1 MDPIVLR
8 VLALVVIFA
17 SVFLVSERVIAT
29 LRQRQRGSR
38 AINKR
43 LKMIEGGLDREIVT
57 SRLRK
62 SAPGSF
68 TDMSGII
75 GKIGRSIER
84 AVVASG
90 IPLPPHQIMLGM
102 AIASTAVA
110 GLILLSAGIAGFGIG
125 LGVIQLSIA
134 LGFCFGGAIPMMVLS
149 HLASKRRKKMQEQ
162 FPVALDIFVR
172 GLRSG
177 HPIASALDLLT
188 KEMEDPLGTEF
199 GLVVD
204 EVSYGAD
211 MRDALQNMADRWGID
226 DIQMFVVSLSV
237 QNETG
242 GNLAEILANLSAVI
256 RDRHTMYMKVR
267 ALSSEGRMTA
277 LILTALP
284 IMTFSGL
291 FMINPSF
298 YIDVAQDPIFPIGF
312 IGLIVLYIIGFISIR
327 RLIDLKV

>member
-1 MDPIVLR
+1 MDPVILR
-8 VLALVVIFA
+8 VLALIVIFA
-17 SVFLVSERVIAT
+17 SVFLVSERLIAT
-29 LRQRQRGSR
+29 IQQRQRGSR
-38 AINKR
+38 AVNKR

-62 SAPGSF
+62 SAPGTF
-68 TDMSGII
+68 ANMSGLI
-75 GKIGRSIER
+75 GQLGRSVER
-84 AVVASG
+84 TVIASSV
-90 IPLPPHQIMLGM
+90 PLPPNQIMLGM

-110 GLILLSAGIAGFGIG
+110 GLILLGAGLAGFSIGVGVTQLAIVLGI
-125 LGVIQLSIA
+125 
-134 LGFCFGGAIPMMVLS
+134 CFGTGIPMIVLS
-149 HLASKRRKKMQEQ
+149 NMASRRKKRMQEQ

-211 MRDALQNMADRWGID
+211 LRDALQNMADRWGID

-242 GNLAEILANLSAVI
+242 GNLAEILANLSTVI
-256 RDRHTMYMKVR
+256 RERHSMYMKVR

-284 IMTFSGL
+284 ILAFSAL
-291 FMINPSF
+291 FLTNPAF
-298 YIDVAQDPIFPIGF
+298 YLDVAQDPIFPVGF
-312 IGLIVLYIIGFISIR
+312 IGLIVLYVVGFISIR
-327 RLIDLKV
+327 RMIDLKV

>member
-75 GKIGRSIER
+75 GKVGRSIER

-134 LGFCFGGAIPMMVLS
+134 LGLCFGGAIPMMILS

-256 RDRHTMYMKVR
+256 RDRHTMYM
-267 ALSSEGRMTA
+267 
-277 LILTALP
+277 
-284 IMTFSGL
+284 
-291 FMINPSF
+291 
-298 YIDVAQDPIFPIGF
+298 
-312 IGLIVLYIIGFISIR
+312 
-327 RLIDLKV
+327 

>member
-1 MDPIVLR
+1 MDPIILR
-8 VLALVVIFA
+8 VLALIVIFA
-17 SVFLVSERVIAT
+17 SVFLVSERLIAT
-29 LRQRQRGSR
+29 IRQRQQGSR
-38 AINKR
+38 AVNKR

-62 SAPGSF
+62 SAPGTF
-68 TDMSGII
+68 ANMTGII
-75 GKIGRSIER
+75 GRIGRSVER
-84 AVVASG
+84 TVIASS
-90 IPLPPHQIMLGM
+90 IPLPPNQIMLGM
-102 AIASTAVA
+102 AIGATVVA
-110 GLILLSAGIAGFGIG
+110 GLILLGAGLTGFSIG
-125 LGVIQLSIA
+125 VGVIQLAIV
-134 LGFCFGGAIPMMVLS
+134 LGLCFGVGIPMIILS
-149 HLASKRRKKMQEQ
+149 NMASKRKKRMQEQ

-211 MRDALQNMADRWGID
+211 LRDALQNMADRWGID

-242 GNLAEILANLSAVI
+242 GNLAEILANLSTVI
-256 RDRHTMYMKVR
+256 RERHSMYMKVR

-284 IMTFSGL
+284 VLAFSAL
-291 FMINPSF
+291 FLTNPAF
-298 YIDVAQDPIFPIGF
+298 YLDVAQDPIFPVGF
-312 IGLIVLYIIGFISIR
+312 IGLIVLYAVGFITIR
-327 RLIDLKV
+327 RMIDLKV

>member
-1 MDPIVLR
+1 MDPVVLR
-8 VLALVVIFA
+8 VLALIVIFA
-17 SVFLVSERVIAT
+17 AVFLVSERVLAMS
-29 LRQRQRGSR
+29 RQRHKGSR

-62 SAPGSF
+62 SAPNSF
-68 TDMSGII
+68 ADMSGL
-75 GKIGRSIER
+75 IGRAGR
-84 AVVASG
+84 AVERSVIASG
-90 IPLPPHQIMLGM
+90 IPLPPHQIILGM
-102 AIASTAVA
+102 MIATTAAI
-110 GLILLSAGIAGFGIG
+110 GLILLGAGLAGYSIGFGT
-125 LGVIQLSIA
+125 IQLAIA
-134 LGFCFGGAIPMMVLS
+134 LGLCFGTGIPLIVLS
-149 HLASKRRKKMQEQ
+149 HMASKRMKRMQEQ

-177 HPIASALDLLT
+177 HPISSALDLLT

-204 EVSYGAD
+204 EVAYGAD
-211 MRDALQNMADRWGID
+211 LRDALQNMADRWGID

-242 GNLAEILANLSAVI
+242 GNLAEILSNLSGVI
-256 RDRHTMYMKVR
+256 RERHSMYMKVR

-284 IMTFSGL
+284 ILAFSAL
-291 FMINPSF
+291 FLTNPAF
-298 YIDVAQDPIFPIGF
+298 YMDVAQDPIFPIGF
-312 IGLIVLYIIGFISIR
+312 IGLIVLYIIGFVAIR
-327 RLIDLKV
+327 RMIDLKV

>member
-1 MDPIVLR
+1 VDPVVLR
-8 VLALVVIFA
+8 VLALIVIFA
-17 SVFLVSERVIAT
+17 AVFLVSERVLAMS
-29 LRQRQRGSR
+29 RQRHKGSR

-62 SAPGSF
+62 SAPNSF
-68 TDMSGII
+68 ADMSGL
-75 GKIGRSIER
+75 IGRAGR
-84 AVVASG
+84 AVERSVIASG
-90 IPLPPHQIMLGM
+90 IPLPPHQIILGM
-102 AIASTAVA
+102 MIATTAAI
-110 GLILLSAGIAGFGIG
+110 GLILLGAGLAGYSIGFGT
-125 LGVIQLSIA
+125 IQLAIA
-134 LGFCFGGAIPMMVLS
+134 LGLCFGTGIPLIVLS
-149 HLASKRRKKMQEQ
+149 HMASKRKKRMQEQ

-177 HPIASALDLLT
+177 HPISSALDLLT

-204 EVSYGAD
+204 EVAYGAD
-211 MRDALQNMADRWGID
+211 LRDALQNMADRWGID

-242 GNLAEILANLSAVI
+242 GNLAEILSNLSGVI
-256 RDRHTMYMKVR
+256 RERHSMYMKVR

-284 IMTFSGL
+284 ILAFSAL
-291 FMINPSF
+291 FLTNPAF
-298 YIDVAQDPIFPIGF
+298 YMDVAQDPIFPIGF
-312 IGLIVLYIIGFISIR
+312 IGLIVLYLIGFVTIR
-327 RLIDLKV
+327 RMIDLKV

>member
-75 GKIGRSIER
+75 GKVGRSIER

-110 GLILLSAGIAGFGIG
+110 GLILLSAGIAGFGVG

-134 LGFCFGGAIPMMVLS
+134 LGLCFGGAIPMMILS

-312 IGLIVLYIIGFISIR
+312 IGLVVLYIIGFISIR

>member
-1 MDPIVLR
+1 MDPVVLR
-8 VLALVVIFA
+8 VLVLVVTFA

-29 LRQRQRGSR
+29 LRQQQRGSR

-68 TDMSGII
+68 THAPGLF

-90 IPLPPHQIMLGM
+90 APLPPHQIILGM
-102 AIASTAVA
+102 AIAVTASIGIILLGAGVAGYAIGMGTIQLAVA
-110 GLILLSAGIAGFGIG
+110 LGL
-125 LGVIQLSIA
+125 
-134 LGFCFGGAIPMMVLS
+134 CFGAGVPLIVLS
-149 HLASKRRKKMQEQ
+149 HLASKRTKRMQEQ

-188 KEMEDPLGTEF
+188 KEMEDPLGSEF

-242 GNLAEILANLSAVI
+242 GNLAEILSNLSTVI
-256 RDRHTMYMKVR
+256 RDRHSMYMKVR

-284 IMTFSGL
+284 ILAFSIL
-291 FMINPSF
+291 FISNPAF
-298 YIDVAQDPIFPIGF
+298 YLEVAQDPIFPIGF
-312 IGLIVLYIIGFISIR
+312 IGLIIVYIIGFISIR
-327 RLIDLKV
+327 RMIDLKV

>member
-1 MDPIVLR
+1 MDPVILR
-8 VLALVVIFA
+8 VLALIVIFA
-17 SVFLVSERVIAT
+17 SVFLVSERLIAT
-29 LRQRQRGSR
+29 VQQRQRGSR
-38 AINKR
+38 AVNKR
-43 LKMIEGGLDREIVT
+43 LKMIEGGLDREVVT

-62 SAPGSF
+62 SAPGTF
-68 TDMSGII
+68 TDMQGLI
-75 GKIGRSIER
+75 GRMGRSIER
-84 AVVASG
+84 AVIASG
-90 IPLPPHQIMLGM
+90 IPLPPNQIMLGM
-102 AIASTAVA
+102 AIGATAVT
-110 GLILLSAGIAGFGIG
+110 GLILLGAGVSGFAIGI
-125 LGVIQLSIA
+125 GVIQLSIA
-134 LGFCFGGAIPMMVLS
+134 LGLCFGAGIPMIVLS
-149 HLASKRRKKMQEQ
+149 HMASKRKKRMQEQ

-204 EVSYGAD
+204 EISYGAD

-242 GNLAEILANLSAVI
+242 GNLAEILANLSNVI
-256 RDRHTMYMKVR
+256 RERHTMYMKVR

-284 IMTFSGL
+284 ILAFSAL
-291 FMINPSF
+291 FLTNPAF
-298 YIDVAQDPIFPIGF
+298 YLDVAQDPIFPIGF
-312 IGLIVLYIIGFISIR
+312 IGLITLYIIGFVAIR
-327 RLIDLKV
+327 RMIDLKV

>member
-1 MDPIVLR
+1 MDPVILR
-8 VLALVVIFA
+8 VLALIVIFA
-17 SVFLVSERVIAT
+17 SVFLVSERLIAT
-29 LRQRQRGSR
+29 IQQRQRGSR
-38 AINKR
+38 AVNKR

-62 SAPGSF
+62 SAPGTF
-68 TDMSGII
+68 ANMSGFI
-75 GKIGRSIER
+75 GKLGRSVER
-84 AVVASG
+84 TVIASS
-90 IPLPPHQIMLGM
+90 IPLPPNQIMLGM
-102 AIASTAVA
+102 AIASTAVV
-110 GLILLSAGIAGFGIG
+110 GLILLVAGLSGFSIG
-125 LGVIQLSIA
+125 VGVIQLAIA
-134 LGFCFGGAIPMMVLS
+134 LGLCFGTGIPMIVLS
-149 HLASKRRKKMQEQ
+149 NMASKRKKRMQEQ

-211 MRDALQNMADRWGID
+211 LRDALQNMADRWGID

-242 GNLAEILANLSAVI
+242 GNLAEILANLSTVI
-256 RDRHTMYMKVR
+256 RERHSMYMKVR

-284 IMTFSGL
+284 ILAFSAL
-291 FMINPSF
+291 FLSNPAF
-298 YIDVAQDPIFPIGF
+298 YLDVAQDPIFPVGF
-312 IGLIVLYIIGFISIR
+312 IGLIVLYAVGFITIR
-327 RLIDLKV
+327 RMIDLKV

>member
-75 GKIGRSIER
+75 GKVGRSIER

-134 LGFCFGGAIPMMVLS
+134 LGLCFGGAIPMMILS

>member
-1 MDPIVLR
+1 MDPVVLR
-8 VLALVVIFA
+8 VLSLIVIFA

-68 TDMSGII
+68 TDVPGFI
-75 GKIGRSIER
+75 GKIGRSIEHS
-84 AVVASG
+84 VVASG
-90 IPLPPHQIMLGM
+90 VPFPPHQIMLGM
-102 AIASTAVA
+102 AIGSTAFI
-110 GLILLSAGIAGFGIG
+110 GLILLGAGIAGYSIGFGT
-125 LGVIQLSIA
+125 IQLAIV
-134 LGFCFGGAIPMMVLS
+134 LGLCFGAGIPLIILS
-149 HLASKRRKKMQEQ
+149 RMASKRKKRMQEQ
-162 FPVALDIFVR
+162 FPIALDIFVR

-199 GLVVD
+199 GMVTD
-204 EVSYGAD
+204 EVAYGAD

-242 GNLAEILANLSAVI
+242 GNLAEILSNLSAVI
-256 RDRHTMYMKVR
+256 RDRHSMYMKVR

-284 IMTFSGL
+284 ILAFSAL
-291 FMINPSF
+291 FLTNPAF
-298 YIDVAQDPIFPIGF
+298 YMDVAQDPIFPIGF
-312 IGLIVLYIIGFISIR
+312 IGLIVLYIIGFVAIR
-327 RLIDLKV
+327 RMIDLKV

>member
-1 MDPIVLR
+1 MDPIALR

-17 SVFLVSERVIAT
+17 SVFLVSERVIAM

-43 LKMIEGGLDREIVT
+43 LKLIEGGLDREIVT

-68 TDMSGII
+68 TDMPGLV
-75 GKIGRSIER
+75 GKAGRSIER

-102 AIASTAVA
+102 AIASTAFV
-110 GLILLSAGIAGFGIG
+110 GLILLGAGVAGYSIGIGTVQLALVLGLCFGAGIPLI
-125 LGVIQLSIA
+125 I
-134 LGFCFGGAIPMMVLS
+134 LS
-149 HLASKRRKKMQEQ
+149 HMASKRIKRMQEQ

-199 GLVVD
+199 GIVVD

-242 GNLAEILANLSAVI
+242 GNLAEILANLSTVI
-256 RDRHTMYMKVR
+256 RDRHSMYMKVR

-284 IMTFSGL
+284 ILAFSAL
-291 FMINPSF
+291 FLSNPAF
-298 YIDVAQDPIFPIGF
+298 YMDVSQDPIFPIGF
-312 IGLIVLYIIGFISIR
+312 IGLIIVYIIGFVAIR
-327 RLIDLKV
+327 RMIDLKV

>member
-1 MDPIVLR
+1 MDPVVLR

-29 LRQRQRGSR
+29 LRQRQKGSR
-38 AINKR
+38 AVNKR

-75 GKIGRSIER
+75 GTVGRSIER

-90 IPLPPHQIMLGM
+90 VPFPPHQIMLGM
-102 AIASTAVA
+102 AIASTAVI
-110 GLILLSAGIAGFGIG
+110 GLILLGAATAGYSFGFGTIQLAIVLGLCFGAGIPLI
-125 LGVIQLSIA
+125 I
-134 LGFCFGGAIPMMVLS
+134 LS
-149 HLASKRRKKMQEQ
+149 HMAAQRKKRMQEQ

-199 GLVVD
+199 GMVTD

-242 GNLAEILANLSAVI
+242 GNLAEILSNLSAVI
-256 RDRHTMYMKVR
+256 RDRHSMLMKVR

-284 IMTFSGL
+284 ILAFSGL
-291 FMINPSF
+291 FLTNPAF
-298 YIDVAQDPIFPIGF
+298 YMDVAQDPIFPIGF
-312 IGLIVLYIIGFISIR
+312 IGLIVLYLVGFISIR
-327 RLIDLKV
+327 RMIDLKV

>member
-1 MDPIVLR
+1 MDPIALR

-17 SVFLVSERVIAT
+17 SVFLVSERVIAM

-43 LKMIEGGLDREIVT
+43 LKLIEGGLDREIVT

-68 TDMSGII
+68 TDMPGLV
-75 GKIGRSIER
+75 GKAGRSIER

-102 AIASTAVA
+102 AIASTVFV
-110 GLILLSAGIAGFGIG
+110 GLILLGAGVAGYSIGIGTVQLALVLGLCFGAGIPLI
-125 LGVIQLSIA
+125 I
-134 LGFCFGGAIPMMVLS
+134 LS
-149 HLASKRRKKMQEQ
+149 HMASKRIKRMQEQ

-199 GLVVD
+199 GIVVD

-242 GNLAEILANLSAVI
+242 GNLAEILANLSTVI
-256 RDRHTMYMKVR
+256 RDRHSMYMKVR

-284 IMTFSGL
+284 ILAFSAL
-291 FMINPSF
+291 FLSNPAF
-298 YIDVAQDPIFPIGF
+298 YMDVSQDPIFPIGF
-312 IGLIVLYIIGFISIR
+312 IGLIIVYIIGFVAIR
-327 RLIDLKV
+327 RMIDLKV

>member
-1 MDPIVLR
+1 MDPVVLR
-8 VLALVVIFA
+8 VLVLVVTFA

-68 TDMSGII
+68 THAPGLF

-90 IPLPPHQIMLGM
+90 APLPPHQIILGM
-102 AIASTAVA
+102 AIAVTASIGIILLGAGVAGYAIGMGTIQLAVA
-110 GLILLSAGIAGFGIG
+110 LGL
-125 LGVIQLSIA
+125 
-134 LGFCFGGAIPMMVLS
+134 CFGAGVPLIVLS
-149 HLASKRRKKMQEQ
+149 HLASKRTKRMQEQ

-188 KEMEDPLGTEF
+188 KEMEDPLGSEF

-242 GNLAEILANLSAVI
+242 GNLAEILSNLSTVI
-256 RDRHTMYMKVR
+256 RDRHSMYMKVR

-284 IMTFSGL
+284 ILAFSIL
-291 FMINPSF
+291 FISNPAF
-298 YIDVAQDPIFPIGF
+298 YLEVAQDPIFPIGF
-312 IGLIVLYIIGFISIR
+312 IGLIIVYIIGFISIR
-327 RLIDLKV
+327 RMIDLKV

>member
-1 MDPIVLR
+1 MTPVVLR

-17 SVFLVSERVIAT
+17 AVFLISERLIAT
-29 LRQRQRGSR
+29 MRQRQSGSR

-43 LKMIEGGLDREIVT
+43 LKMIEGGLDRDIIA

-68 TDMSGII
+68 TNMPGIF
-75 GKIGRSIER
+75 GRMGRSVEQ

-90 IPLPPHQIMLGM
+90 VPLPPHQIMLGM
-102 AIASTAVA
+102 AIASVVF
-110 GLILLSAGIAGFGIG
+110 AGIILFGAGFAGYPIG
-125 LGVIQLSIA
+125 LGTLQLGIV
-134 LGFCFGGAIPMMVLS
+134 LGLCFGLALPMMILS
-149 HLASKRRKKMQEQ
+149 RMASNRTKRMQEQ
-162 FPVALDIFVR
+162 FPVALDVFVR
-172 GLRSG
+172 GLKSG

-199 GLVVD
+199 GMVVD
-204 EVSYGAD
+204 EISYGAD
-211 MRDALQNMADRWGID
+211 IRDALQNLADRWGID

-242 GNLAEILANLSAVI
+242 GNLAEILSNLSSVI

-284 IMTFSGL
+284 VLAFSVL
-291 FMINPSF
+291 FILNPAF
-298 YIDVAQDPIFPIGF
+298 YMDVAQDPAFSIGF
-312 IGLIVLYIIGFISIR
+312 ICLILLYFIGFFTIR
-327 RLIDLKV
+327 RMIDLKV

>member
-1 MDPIVLR
+1 MDPVILR
-8 VLALVVIFA
+8 VLALIVIFA
-17 SVFLVSERVIAT
+17 SVFLVSERLIAT
-29 LRQRQRGSR
+29 IRQRQQGSR
-38 AINKR
+38 AVNKR

-62 SAPGSF
+62 SAPGTF
-68 TDMSGII
+68 ANMTGII
-75 GKIGRSIER
+75 GRIGRSVER
-84 AVVASG
+84 TVIASS
-90 IPLPPHQIMLGM
+90 IPLPPNQIMLGM
-102 AIASTAVA
+102 AIGATVVA
-110 GLILLSAGIAGFGIG
+110 GLILLGAGLTGFSIG
-125 LGVIQLSIA
+125 VGVIQLAIV
-134 LGFCFGGAIPMMVLS
+134 LGLCFGVGIPMIILS
-149 HLASKRRKKMQEQ
+149 NMASKRKKRMQEQ

-211 MRDALQNMADRWGID
+211 LRDALQNMADRWGID

-242 GNLAEILANLSAVI
+242 GNLAEILANLSTVI
-256 RDRHTMYMKVR
+256 RERHSMYMKVR

-284 IMTFSGL
+284 VLAFSAL
-291 FMINPSF
+291 FLSNPAF
-298 YIDVAQDPIFPIGF
+298 YLDVAQDPIFPVGF
-312 IGLIVLYIIGFISIR
+312 IGLIVLYAVGFITIR
-327 RLIDLKV
+327 RMIDLKV

>member
-1 MDPIVLR
+1 MDPVVLR
-8 VLALVVIFA
+8 VLALIVIFA

-68 TDMSGII
+68 SDMSGII
-75 GKIGRSIER
+75 GTIGRSIER

-90 IPLPPHQIMLGM
+90 VPFPPHQIMLGM
-102 AIASTAVA
+102 AIASTTVA
-110 GLILLSAGIAGFGIG
+110 GLILLSAGIAGFAIG

-134 LGFCFGGAIPMMVLS
+134 LGLCFGGAIPMMILS
-149 HLASKRRKKMQEQ
+149 HLASKRRKRMQEQ

-256 RDRHTMYMKVR
+256 RDRHTMYMKGR

-291 FMINPSF
+291 FLINPSF

>member
-1 MDPIVLR
+1 MDPVVLR

-17 SVFLVSERVIAT
+17 SVFLVSERIIAT

-68 TDMSGII
+68 TNMPGLI
-75 GKIGRSIER
+75 GKAGRSIER
-84 AVVASG
+84 AVIASG
-90 IPLPPHQIMLGM
+90 IAFPPHQIMLGM
-102 AIASTAVA
+102 SIASTAIA
-110 GLILLSAGIAGFGIG
+110 GLTLLGSGIAGYAIGFGT
-125 LGVIQLSIA
+125 IQLSIIVG
-134 LGFCFGGAIPMMVLS
+134 LCFGTGLPMIVLS
-149 HLASKRRKKMQEQ
+149 QMASKRKKRMQEQ
-162 FPVALDIFVR
+162 FPVALDVFVR

-211 MRDALQNMADRWGID
+211 LREALQNMADRWGIE

-242 GNLAEILANLSAVI
+242 GNLAEILANLSSVI
-256 RDRHTMYMKVR
+256 RDRHSMYMKVR

-284 IMTFSGL
+284 ILAFSSL
-291 FMINPSF
+291 FLSNPAF
-298 YIDVAQDPIFPIGF
+298 YIEVSQDPIFPIGF
-312 IGLIVLYIIGFISIR
+312 VGLIVLYIIGFVSIR
-327 RLIDLKV
+327 RMIDLKV